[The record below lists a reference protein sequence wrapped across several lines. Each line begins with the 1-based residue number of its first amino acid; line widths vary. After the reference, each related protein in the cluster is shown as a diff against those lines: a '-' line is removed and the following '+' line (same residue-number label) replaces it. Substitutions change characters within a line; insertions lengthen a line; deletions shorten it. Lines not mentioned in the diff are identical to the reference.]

1 VLSEETAGRLNVTA
15 YVPIAETIG
24 ATPFATTLTQK
35 TNGKAFVSYAFDHW
49 SVMPSD
55 PLQGGDL
62 PGGRTQAA
70 SKTYEIMMSIRKRK
84 HLKEEKP
91 CLMDYYDKL

>member
-1 VLSEETAGRLNVTA
+1 MG
-15 YVPIAETIG
+15 
-24 ATPFATTLTQK
+24 
-35 TNGKAFVSYAFDHW
+35 

-55 PLQGGDL
+55 PLQGGEL
-62 PGGRTQAA
+62 AGKGVQAS